1 MNKGFN
7 LFNKTYRAVEKI
19 NNAIISISAISIL
32 LLNCIVFYDVI
43 MRYLFNAPTLWG
55 PEISIYLLLLM
66 TFISA
71 AYTLQIDGHVSCNIL
86 TERVSPKVRRIFFLI
101 SSPFGLMFCIILGWE
116 IWRLFFMAYK
126 EKWIS
131 SDALG
136 TPLKYPYFVMPVGML
151 LLIVTYFLKIIWVL
165 LNPPEQLES
174 QSHGG

>member
-19 NNAIISISAISIL
+19 NNAITSISAISIF
-32 LLNCIVFYDVI
+32 LLNCIVLYDVI
-43 MRYLFNAPTLWG
+43 LRYFFNKPTIWAS
-55 PEISIYLLLLM
+55 EISIYLLLLM

-86 TERVSPKVRRIFFLI
+86 TEKVGPKVSRIFFLI
-101 SSPFGLMFCIILGWE
+101 ASPFGLMFCVILGWE
-116 IWRLFFMAYK
+116 VWRLFFMAYK

-131 SDALG
+131 SHALG
-136 TPLKYPYFVMPVGML
+136 IPLKYPYFVMPVGTL

-165 LNPPEQLES
+165 LNPPEKLES
-174 QSHGG
+174 QSHEE